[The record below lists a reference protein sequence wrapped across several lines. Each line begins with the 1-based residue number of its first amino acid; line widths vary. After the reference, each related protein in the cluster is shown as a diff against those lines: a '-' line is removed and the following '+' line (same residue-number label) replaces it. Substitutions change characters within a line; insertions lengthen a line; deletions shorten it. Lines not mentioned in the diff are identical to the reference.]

1 MKLLL
6 IYVQI
11 NPTDL
16 CCLIV
21 NVTGRSG
28 KLYLSV
34 WLIPQILSKMTL
46 LQLVLLGR
54 TRANFPGPL

>member
-11 NPTDL
+11 NQTDL

-21 NVTGRSG
+21 NVTEKSG

-34 WLIPQILSKMTL
+34 WLVYLTNP
-46 LQLVLLGR
+46 
-54 TRANFPGPL
+54 F